1 MHTRMEGHI
10 AEAECAVF
18 DCGAALSVRL
28 AAQRTYRTNMKTP
41 IIALEGWCGG

>member
-18 DCGAALSVRL
+18 YCGAALSVCL
-28 AAQRTYRTNMKTP
+28 TAQRPYRTNMKTP
-41 IIALEGWCGG
+41 IVALEE